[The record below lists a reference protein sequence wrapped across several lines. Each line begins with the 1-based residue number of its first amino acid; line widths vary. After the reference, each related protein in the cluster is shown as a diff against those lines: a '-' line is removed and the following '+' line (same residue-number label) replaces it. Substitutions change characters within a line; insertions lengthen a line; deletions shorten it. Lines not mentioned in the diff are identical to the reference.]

1 MISRRETQNMPANV
15 ARQVFGA
22 DTSKL
27 PAFIGAPIPD
37 AGYVLLR
44 VSRVVD
50 EPAKEVDPQTALR
63 AAGLYGNAQY
73 EAFVESLRSRAD
85 IEVRPGSLTEKK

>member
-1 MISRRETQNMPANV
+1 M
-15 ARQVFGA
+15 
-22 DTSKL
+22 
-27 PAFIGAPIPD
+27 
-37 AGYVLLR
+37 LLR

-50 EPAKEVDPQTALR
+50 EPAKEVDPQAALR

-85 IEVRPGSLTEKK
+85 IEIRPGSLEKK